1 MDTTLYPHKTWEP
14 EENLIDCKKVLE
26 AFETPELRRR
36 LNVWPKEDLLRYLQP
51 AGIGP
56 VFVARVISL
65 RPFSSNQREELAKQ
79 LMAGEGIGKERAAN
93 ILLAVE
99 KQMQRREENKEK
111 ARKRKIQRKEENRKK
126 LRERTSSSNSENPF
140 FFLDRNGDKKSN
152 NNAN

>member
-1 MDTTLYPHKTWEP
+1 MGTRSRTLSRTPVLGRVPEP
-14 EENLIDCKKVLE
+14 FSD
-26 AFETPELRRR
+26 LRHR
-36 LNVWPKEDLLRYLQP
+36 LNVWSKEDLLRFLQP

-65 RPFSSNQREELAKQ
+65 RPFSSNQREELVKE

-99 KQMQRREENKEK
+99 QQVRRIKDKKKARERKIQRREENK
-111 ARKRKIQRKEENRKK
+111 RREENRKK
-126 LRERTSSSNSENPF
+126 LRERTSSNSENPF
-140 FFLDRNGDKKSN
+140 FFLDRNGQKNN